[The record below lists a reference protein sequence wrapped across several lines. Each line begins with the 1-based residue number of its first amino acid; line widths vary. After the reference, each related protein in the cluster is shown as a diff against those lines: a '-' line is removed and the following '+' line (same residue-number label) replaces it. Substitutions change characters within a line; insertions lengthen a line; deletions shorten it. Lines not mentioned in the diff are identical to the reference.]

1 MTISDPPPPPP
12 QLIIG
17 NYGLSY
23 EQSKAQMAMWAIFA
37 APLIMSNDLRSIDA
51 KYEAILQNEDVIA
64 VNQDPLGIQGR
75 RISKVTTSLSRSRTV
90 SVEWT
95 CSLRL
100 WVLVLCRP
108 PICVCFCVL
117 SLIYSSVSLCL
128 SGSLLIRPSI
138 PLPPSSLPVPLRL
151 LAIQDFQGQGIVT
164 KYGIM
169 TYPSTCIIVIN
180 NP

>member
-1 MTISDPPPPPP
+1 
-12 QLIIG
+12 
-17 NYGLSY
+17 
-23 EQSKAQMAMWAIFA
+23 MAMWAIFA

-95 CSLRL
+95 CSLRF
-100 WVLVLCRP
+100 WVLVPCRP
-108 PICVCFCVL
+108 PICVYFYVVL

-128 SGSLLIRPSI
+128 SGSLLIRLSI

-151 LAIQDFQGQGIVT
+151 RAIQDFQGQGIVT